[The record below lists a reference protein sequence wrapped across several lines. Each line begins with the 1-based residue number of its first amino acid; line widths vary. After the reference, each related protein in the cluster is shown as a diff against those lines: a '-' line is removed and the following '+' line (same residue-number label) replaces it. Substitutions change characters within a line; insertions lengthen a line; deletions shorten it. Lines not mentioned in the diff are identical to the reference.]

1 MTFFD
6 DIQKN
11 LARQSLHFTCATEFR
26 TINDLL
32 PGERE
37 AVAAACDSRQREF
50 ATGRWC
56 ARRLLA
62 EMGVVAKEIKRG
74 KNNEAVWPEG
84 ICGSITHT
92 KGACCVIAAFKTR
105 YRSVGIDIEKT
116 TRVISEPAR
125 RLFLNKE
132 EIDWISSLPAVSPDV
147 YLAIFSIKES
157 VYKMLSPLV
166 KKVIGFSAVSVQPL
180 INDGS
185 FSCHVNNDLNETIL
199 SGRILHGQW
208 FQNQSW
214 LVTVAEENAA
224 PSA

>member
-6 DIQKN
+6 DIQKT
-11 LARQSLHFTCATEFR
+11 LAQQSLHFTSATEYR
-26 TINDLL
+26 TIDDLF

-62 EMGVVAKEIKRG
+62 EIGVFAGEIKRG

-92 KGACCVIAAFKTR
+92 KGTCCVIAAFKTR
-105 YRSVGIDIEKT
+105 YRSVGIDIEKV

-125 RLFLNKE
+125 RLFLNKD
-132 EIDWISSLPAVSPDV
+132 EIDWICSLPAVSPEV
-147 YLAIFSIKES
+147 YLTIFSIKES
-157 VYKMLSPLV
+157 VYKMLYPLV
-166 KKVIGFSAVSVQPL
+166 KKVIGFSAISVQPL
-180 INDGS
+180 TNDGD
-185 FSCHVNNDLNETIL
+185 FSCHVNKDLNETIL
-199 SGRILHGQW
+199 SGRILHGRR
-208 FQNQSW
+208 FQNENW
-214 LVTVAEENAA
+214 LLTVATLQ
-224 PSA
+224 